1 MTFAGLPLGVVLGVG
16 FGAAAAAVVL
26 YLLKLRRRPVAV
38 AFAPLWHRVLG
49 DRDASRLFAK
59 LRRWL
64 SLALQL
70 ALIALLAL
78 ALGDPRPRSAL
89 GSGRNLVLLL
99 DTSASMQATDERPTR
114 LEAAKDAARRL
125 VRGLGGSD
133 RALVVAM
140 GAVPVPLST
149 MSDDTTDL
157 LAAVDRARAADTR
170 ADLGRALELATDALR
185 GLPNG
190 EIVVLSDGALG
201 PVPPAPALANA
212 ALRFVSVGKSS
223 KNLAITEFSVRRYPL
238 DKSRLEVMAEVA
250 NLDSERAEV
259 ELSLWG
265 DGSIVD
271 SERLVVEPGA
281 RLSRFFPDVGGAR
294 HALEARLR
302 YADGHADALPADD
315 RAYALVPERRRAKVL
330 VVTSGN
336 TYLEAA
342 LLLDEYLDVTDVKP
356 SAYPPPGAFD
366 ATIFDGVAP
375 PPADKSG
382 GLVYLN
388 PPAAGG
394 PLKLGKPIK
403 GFGFDTWDKKSP
415 ILRFTA
421 LGDVQVA
428 TGHALEPSSG
438 DKVVGASDDG
448 PILVTGTRNGRPF
461 IELGFDPRQSDLVL
475 RPAWPLF
482 VLNAIDSF
490 SESDTSYLSSYRTGE
505 VWRVPVPS
513 GAHEAEL
520 VLPGG
525 VTRPLPVEDG
535 RAVTFGE
542 RAGFYRLTSGSGD
555 TRAVTEFAA
564 NLSDLDESR
573 ISPQKKLAVAGREAP
588 PPSVGGGG
596 VRREIWLWL
605 LAAVLALSVVE
616 WITYHRRVTV

>member
-1 MTFAGLPLGVVLGVG
+1 MTFAGLPLAWLLGIG
-16 FGAAAAAVVL
+16 GAAAAATVL
-26 YLLKLRRRPVAV
+26 LYILKLRRRPAAV
-38 AFAPLWHRVLG
+38 AFTPLWDRVLG
-49 DRDASRLFAK
+49 DRDASRLFSK

-70 ALIALLAL
+70 LLLLLLAL
-78 ALGDPRPRSAL
+78 ALGDPQPTKQL
-89 GSGRNLVLLL
+89 GTGKNLVLLI
-99 DTSASMQATDERPTR
+99 DTSASMQATDETPTR
-114 LEAAKDAARRL
+114 LDAAKNEAKKL

-149 MSDDTTDL
+149 MSDETTEL
-157 LAAVDRARAADTR
+157 VAAIDRVRAADTR
-170 ADLGRALELATDALR
+170 ADLGRALELAGDALH

-190 EIVVLSDGALG
+190 EIVVLSDGALA
-201 PVPPAPALANA
+201 PPEPAPDLGGA
-212 ALRFVSVGKSS
+212 ALRFAPVGKSG
-223 KNLAITEFSVRRYPL
+223 KNVAITAFSVRRYPL
-238 DKSRLEVMAEVA
+238 DKSRLEVMAELA
-250 NLDSERAEV
+250 NLDTTRAEV
-259 ELSLWG
+259 ELSLYG
-265 DGSIVD
+265 DGAIID
-271 SERLVVEPGA
+271 SERLAIKPGA
-281 RLSRFFPDVGGAR
+281 KLSRFFPDVGGAR

-330 VVTSGN
+330 VVTPGN

-356 SAYPPPGAFD
+356 AAYPAPGAFD

-388 PPAAGG
+388 PPASGS
-394 PLKLGKPIK
+394 PVKLGKIIT

-415 ILRFTA
+415 LLRFIA
-421 LGDVQVA
+421 PGDVQVA
-428 TGHALEPSSG
+428 TGHALEPSPG
-438 DKVVGASDDG
+438 DKIVGASDDG
-448 PILVTGTRNGRPF
+448 PILVAGNRSGRPF
-461 IELGFDPRQSDLVL
+461 IVLGFDPRQSDFVL

-490 SESDTSYLSSYRTGE
+490 SESDTSYVSAYRTGE
-505 VWRVPVPS
+505 VWRVPVPA

-520 VLPGG
+520 TTPGG
-525 VTRPLPVEDG
+525 VTRPVPVEDG

-542 RAGFYRLTSGSGD
+542 HAGFYRLTSGTDAGRVVS
-555 TRAVTEFAA
+555 EFAA

-573 ISPQKKLAVAGREAP
+573 ILPQKKLTVASRDVP
-588 PPSVGGGG
+588 PPVVGSGG

-605 LAAVLALSVVE
+605 LAAVLAISVIE
-616 WITYHRRVTV
+616 WVTYHRRVTV

>member
-1 MTFAGLPLGVVLGVG
+1 MTLAGLPLGMILGVA
-16 FGAAAAAVVL
+16 GAAGAVAVL
-26 YLLKLRRRPVAV
+26 LYILKLRRRPIPVP
-38 AFAPLWHRVLG
+38 FAPLWHRVLG
-49 DRDASRLFAK
+49 DRDASRLFSK

-70 ALIALLAL
+70 LLIALLAF
-78 ALGDPRPRSAL
+78 ALGDPRPTKSL
-89 GSGRNLVLLL
+89 GSGKNVVLLI
-99 DTSASMQATDERPTR
+99 DASASMQATDEKPTR
-114 LEAAKDAARRL
+114 LEAAKVLARNL

-133 RALVVAM
+133 RALVVQM
-140 GAVPVPLST
+140 GPVPVPLST
-149 MSDDTTDL
+149 MSDEPTDL
-157 LAAVDRARAADTR
+157 LVAVDRVRAADTR
-170 ADLGRALELATDALR
+170 ADLGRAVELATDALR

-190 EIVVLSDGALG
+190 EIIVFSDGALA
-201 PVPPAPALANA
+201 PLEPAPDLAGA
-212 ALRFVSVGKSS
+212 ALRFVPLGKTG
-223 KNLAITEFSVRRYPL
+223 KNLALTAFSVRRYPL
-238 DKSRLEVMAEVA
+238 DKSRLEVMAELS
-250 NLDSERAEV
+250 NLDTERAEV
-259 ELSLWG
+259 ELTLSG
-265 DGSIVD
+265 DGAIVD
-271 SERLVVEPGA
+271 SERLVLEGGA
-281 RLSRFFPDVGGAR
+281 RLARFFPDVGGAR

-330 VVTSGN
+330 VVTAGN

-356 SAYPPPGAFD
+356 SAYPPKGSFD

-375 PPADKSG
+375 PPADQSG

-388 PPAAGG
+388 PPPTGA

-415 ILRFTA
+415 ILRFAA

-428 TGHALEPSSG
+428 TGHALEPSPG

-448 PILVTGTRNGRPF
+448 AILVSGTRAGRSF
-461 IELGFDPRQSDLVL
+461 IVLGFDPRQSDLVL

-490 SESDTSYLSSYRTGE
+490 SESDTSYLSAYRTGE
-505 VWRVPVPS
+505 VWRVPVPA

-520 VLPGG
+520 TAPGG
-525 VTRPLPVEDG
+525 ASRPVPVQDG

-542 RAGFYRLTSGSGD
+542 HAGFYRLLSGTGEARVVS
-555 TRAVTEFAA
+555 EFAA
-564 NLSDLDESR
+564 NLSDLEESR
-573 ISPQKKLAVAGREAP
+573 ILPQKKLGVAGPEAP
-588 PPSVGGGG
+588 PPPVATSG
-596 VRREIWLWL
+596 VRRELWLWL
-605 LAAVLALSVVE
+605 LVAVLVLSVVE